1 MNTSSDAAEQL
12 VRISLNTVEVA
23 AKITGNGAKNVAVML
38 YAIMKDQKQT
48 KGKTRLNNMLKSGQ
62 PLKIYAVR
70 DQDLQKFCTEAKKYG
85 VLYCVLKDKNAD
97 DGMTD
102 IMVREFDSA
111 KINRIFDRFNLA
123 NVDMASIKTEIEKSR
138 EEKIVDKS
146 EEFLDKLLSAESQKD
161 DKQNSQTARTVT
173 PNPSERSSMT
183 QKNRESAPS
192 TKQSVRQKLNEFK
205 AQQQKPNTKPKTR
218 NKSKSKKKGKS
229 R

>member
-70 DQDLQKFCTEAKKYG
+70 DEDLQKFCTEAKKYG
-85 VLYCVLKDKNAD
+85 VLYCVLKDKNAE

-138 EEKIVDKS
+138 EEKIIDKS
-146 EEFLDKLLSAESQKD
+146 EEFLDRLLSAESQKE
-161 DKQNSQTARTVT
+161 DKQNSQSARMAN
-173 PNPSERSSMT
+173 PNPSEHSSMT
-183 QKNRESAPS
+183 QKNRESVPS
-192 TKQSVRQKLNEFK
+192 TKQSVREKLNEFK
-205 AQQQKPNTKPKTR
+205 SQQKKPNTKPKTR

>member
-138 EEKIVDKS
+138 EEKVVDKS
-146 EEFLDKLLSAESQKD
+146 EEFLDRLLSAESQKD
-161 DKQNSQTARTVT
+161 DKQNSQTARMAN

>member
-38 YAIMKDQKQT
+38 YAIMKGQKQT

-70 DQDLQKFCTEAKKYG
+70 DEDLQKFCTEAKKYG
-85 VLYCVLKDKNAD
+85 VLYCVLKDKNAE

-111 KINRIFDRFNLA
+111 KINRIFERFNLA

-138 EEKIVDKS
+138 EEKVVDKS
-146 EEFLDKLLSAESQKD
+146 EEFLDKLLSAESQKE
-161 DKQNSQTARTVT
+161 DKQNSQTARTAN
-173 PNPSERSSMT
+173 PNLSEHSSMT
-183 QKNRESAPS
+183 QKNRESDPS

-205 AQQQKPNTKPKTR
+205 AQQKKPNTKPKTR

>member
-70 DQDLQKFCTEAKKYG
+70 DEDLQKFCTEAKKYG
-85 VLYCVLKDKNAD
+85 VLYCVLKDKNAED
-97 DGMTD
+97 CMTD

-111 KINRIFDRFNLA
+111 KINRIFERFNLA

-138 EEKIVDKS
+138 EEKVVDKS
-146 EEFLDKLLSAESQKD
+146 EEFLDKLLSAESQKE
-161 DKQNSQTARTVT
+161 DKQNSQTARTAN
-173 PNPSERSSMT
+173 PNLSEHSSMT

-205 AQQQKPNTKPKTR
+205 AQQKKPNTKPKTR

>member
-85 VLYCVLKDKNAD
+85 VLYCVLKDKNAE

-111 KINRIFDRFNLA
+111 KINRIFERFNLA

-138 EEKIVDKS
+138 EEKVVDKS
-146 EEFLDKLLSAESQKD
+146 EEFLDKLLSAESQKE
-161 DKQNSQTARTVT
+161 DKQNSQTARMAN
-173 PNPSERSSMT
+173 PNPSEHSSTT
-183 QKNRESAPS
+183 QKNRESDPS

-205 AQQQKPNTKPKTR
+205 SQQKKPNTKPKTR
-218 NKSKSKKKGKS
+218 NKSKSKKKGKN

>member
-23 AKITGNGAKNVAVML
+23 AKITGSGAKNIAVML

-70 DQDLQKFCTEAKKYG
+70 DKDLQKFCTEAKKYG
-85 VLYCVLKDKNAD
+85 VLYCVLKDKNAE

-102 IMVREFDSA
+102 IMVREFDAS
-111 KINRIFDRFNLA
+111 KVNRIFDRFNLA
-123 NVDMASIKTEIEKSR
+123 NVDMASIQTEIEKSR
-138 EEKIVDKS
+138 EEKVVDKS
-146 EEFLDKLLSAESQKD
+146 EEFLDRLLSAESQKE
-161 DKQNSQTARTVT
+161 DKQNSQTARMAN
-173 PNPSERSSMT
+173 PNLSERSSMT

-205 AQQQKPNTKPKTR
+205 AQQKKPNTKPKTI

>member
-23 AKITGNGAKNVAVML
+23 AKITGSGAKNIAVML

-48 KGKTRLNNMLKSGQ
+48 KGKTRLSSMLKSGQ

-70 DQDLQKFCTEAKKYG
+70 DKDLQKFCTEAKKYG
-85 VLYCVLKDKNAD
+85 VLYCVLKDKNAE

-111 KINRIFDRFNLA
+111 KINRIFERFNLA

-138 EEKIVDKS
+138 EEKVVDKS
-146 EEFLDKLLSAESQKD
+146 EEFLDKLLSAESQKE
-161 DKQNSQTARTVT
+161 DKQNSQTARMAN

-183 QKNRESAPS
+183 QKNRESVPS

-205 AQQQKPNTKPKTR
+205 AQQKKPNTKPKTR

>member
-23 AKITGNGAKNVAVML
+23 AKITGTGAKNVAVML

-70 DQDLQKFCTEAKKYG
+70 DQDLQKFCTGAKKYG

-111 KINRIFDRFNLA
+111 KINRIFERFNLA

-138 EEKIVDKS
+138 EEKVVDKS
-146 EEFLDKLLSAESQKD
+146 EEFLDKLLSAESQKE
-161 DKQNSQTARTVT
+161 DKQNLQTARTAN
-173 PNPSERSSMT
+173 PNLSERSSTT
-183 QKNRESAPS
+183 QKNRESVPS
-192 TKQSVRQKLNEFK
+192 TKQSVRGKLNEFK
-205 AQQQKPNTKPKTR
+205 SQQKKPNTKPKTR

>member
-38 YAIMKDQKQT
+38 YAIMKGQKQT

-70 DQDLQKFCTEAKKYG
+70 DEDLQKFCTEAKKYG
-85 VLYCVLKDKNAD
+85 VLYCVLKDKNAE

-111 KINRIFDRFNLA
+111 KINRIFERFNLA

-138 EEKIVDKS
+138 EEKVVDKS
-146 EEFLDKLLSAESQKD
+146 EEFLDKLLSAESQKE
-161 DKQNSQTARTVT
+161 DKQNSQTARTAN
-173 PNPSERSSMT
+173 PNLSEHSSMT
-183 QKNRESAPS
+183 QKNRESDPS

-205 AQQQKPNTKPKTR
+205 AQQKKPNTKPKTR
-218 NKSKSKKKGKS
+218 NKSKSKKKGKG

>member
-70 DQDLQKFCTEAKKYG
+70 DEDLQKFCTEAKKYG
-85 VLYCVLKDKNAD
+85 VLYCVLKDKNAE

-111 KINRIFDRFNLA
+111 KINRIFERFNLA

-138 EEKIVDKS
+138 EEKFVDKS
-146 EEFLDKLLSAESQKD
+146 EEFLDKLLSAESQKE
-161 DKQNSQTARTVT
+161 DKQNSQTARMAN

-183 QKNRESAPS
+183 QKNRESDPS

-205 AQQQKPNTKPKTR
+205 AQQKKPNTKPKTR
-218 NKSKSKKKGKS
+218 NKSKKKGKS

>member
-23 AKITGNGAKNVAVML
+23 AKITGSGAKNVAVML

-48 KGKTRLNNMLKSGQ
+48 KGKTRLNSMLKSGQ

-70 DQDLQKFCTEAKKYG
+70 DEDLQKFCTEAKKYG

-138 EEKIVDKS
+138 EEKVVDKS
-146 EEFLDKLLSAESQKD
+146 EEFLDRLLSAESQKE
-161 DKQNSQTARTVT
+161 DKKNSQTARTAN
-173 PNPSERSSMT
+173 PNLSERSSMT
-183 QKNRESAPS
+183 QKNQESVPS

-205 AQQQKPNTKPKTR
+205 AQQKPNTKPKTR

>member
-70 DQDLQKFCTEAKKYG
+70 DEDLQKFCTEAKKYG
-85 VLYCVLKDKNAD
+85 VLYCVLKDKNAE

-102 IMVREFDSA
+102 IMVREFDAS
-111 KINRIFDRFNLA
+111 KVNRIFDRFNLA
-123 NVDMASIKTEIEKSR
+123 NVDMASIQTEIEKSR
-138 EEKIVDKS
+138 EEKVVDKS
-146 EEFLDKLLSAESQKD
+146 EEFLDRLLSAESQKER
-161 DKQNSQTARTVT
+161 KQNSHPARSEKTNLSEHSLNT
-173 PNPSERSSMT
+173 TNNPKS
-183 QKNRESAPS
+183 QAS
-192 TKQSVRQKLNEFK
+192 TKKSVRQKLNEFR
-205 AQQQKPNTKPKTR
+205 AQQKVNTKPNSRTKT
-218 NKSKSKKKGKS
+218 KKKGKS

>member
-23 AKITGNGAKNVAVML
+23 AKITGSGAKNIAVML

-70 DQDLQKFCTEAKKYG
+70 DEDLQKFCTEAKKYG
-85 VLYCVLKDKNAD
+85 VLYCVLKDKNAE

-102 IMVREFDSA
+102 IMVREFDAS
-111 KINRIFDRFNLA
+111 KVNRIFDRFNLA
-123 NVDMASIKTEIEKSR
+123 NVDMASIQTEIEKSR
-138 EEKIVDKS
+138 EEKVVDKS
-146 EEFLDKLLSAESQKD
+146 EEFLDRLLSAESQKD
-161 DKQNSQTARTVT
+161 EKQNSHPARSEKINLSEHSLNTT
-173 PNPSERSSMT
+173 NNPKS
-183 QKNRESAPS
+183 QVS
-192 TKQSVRQKLNEFK
+192 TKKSVRQKLNEFRT
-205 AQQQKPNTKPKTR
+205 QQKANTKPKSRT
-218 NKSKSKKKGKS
+218 KTKKKGKS

>member
-23 AKITGNGAKNVAVML
+23 AKITGSGAKNVAVML

-70 DQDLQKFCTEAKKYG
+70 DEDLQKFCTEAKKYG
-85 VLYCVLKDKNAD
+85 VLYCVLKDKNAE

-111 KINRIFDRFNLA
+111 KINRIFERFNLA

-138 EEKIVDKS
+138 EEKVVDKS
-146 EEFLDKLLSAESQKD
+146 EEFLDKLLSAESQKE
-161 DKQNSQTARTVT
+161 DKQNSQTARMAN

-205 AQQQKPNTKPKTR
+205 AQQKKPNTKPKTR
-218 NKSKSKKKGKS
+218 NKSKAKKKGKS

>member
-70 DQDLQKFCTEAKKYG
+70 DEDLQKFCTEAKKYG
-85 VLYCVLKDKNAD
+85 VLYCVLKDKNAE

-111 KINRIFDRFNLA
+111 KINRIFERFNLA

-138 EEKIVDKS
+138 EEKVVDKS

-161 DKQNSQTARTVT
+161 DKQNSQTARMAN

-183 QKNRESAPS
+183 QKNRESDPS

-205 AQQQKPNTKPKTR
+205 AQQKKPNTKPKTR
-218 NKSKSKKKGKS
+218 NKSKKKGKS

>member
-70 DQDLQKFCTEAKKYG
+70 DEDLQKFCTEAKKYG
-85 VLYCVLKDKNAD
+85 VLYCVLKDKNAE

-111 KINRIFDRFNLA
+111 KINRIFERFNLA

-138 EEKIVDKS
+138 EEKVVDKS
-146 EEFLDKLLSAESQKD
+146 EEFLDKLLSAESQKE
-161 DKQNSQTARTVT
+161 DKQNSQTARTAN
-173 PNPSERSSMT
+173 PNPSGRSSMT
-183 QKNRESAPS
+183 QKNRESALS

-205 AQQQKPNTKPKTR
+205 AQQKKSNTKPKTR

>member
-70 DQDLQKFCTEAKKYG
+70 DEDLQKFCAEAKKYG

-111 KINRIFDRFNLA
+111 KINRIFERFNLA

-138 EEKIVDKS
+138 EEKVVDKS
-146 EEFLDKLLSAESQKD
+146 EEFLDKLLSAESQKE
-161 DKQNSQTARTVT
+161 DKQNSQTARTAN
-173 PNPSERSSMT
+173 PNLSEHSSMT
-183 QKNRESAPS
+183 QKNQESAPS

-205 AQQQKPNTKPKTR
+205 AQQKKPNTKPKTR
-218 NKSKSKKKGKS
+218 NKSKSKKKGKG

>member
-70 DQDLQKFCTEAKKYG
+70 DEDLQKFCTEAKKYG

-111 KINRIFDRFNLA
+111 KINRIFERFNLA

-138 EEKIVDKS
+138 EEKVIDKS
-146 EEFLDKLLSAESQKD
+146 EEFLDKLLSAESQKE
-161 DKQNSQTARTVT
+161 DKQNSQTARTAN
-173 PNPSERSSMT
+173 PNPSERSSTT
-183 QKNRESAPS
+183 QKNRESVPS
-192 TKQSVRQKLNEFK
+192 TKQSVREKLNEFK
-205 AQQQKPNTKPKTR
+205 SQQKKPNTKPKTR

>member
-23 AKITGNGAKNVAVML
+23 AKITGSGAKNVAVML

-70 DQDLQKFCTEAKKYG
+70 DEDLQKFCTEAKKYG
-85 VLYCVLKDKNAD
+85 VLYCVLKDKNAE

-138 EEKIVDKS
+138 EEKVVDKS
-146 EEFLDKLLSAESQKD
+146 EEFLDKLLSAESQKE
-161 DKQNSQTARTVT
+161 DKQNSQTARTVNPNLSEHSSTT
-173 PNPSERSSMT
+173 P
-183 QKNRESAPS
+183 KNRESAPS

-205 AQQQKPNTKPKTR
+205 AQQKKPNTKPKTR

>member
-111 KINRIFDRFNLA
+111 KINRIFERFNLA

-138 EEKIVDKS
+138 EEKVVDKS
-146 EEFLDKLLSAESQKD
+146 EEFLDKLLRAESQKE
-161 DKQNSQTARTVT
+161 DKQNSQTARMAN

-183 QKNRESAPS
+183 QKNRESALY

-205 AQQQKPNTKPKTR
+205 AQQKPNTKLKTR
-218 NKSKSKKKGKS
+218 NKSKTKKKGKS

>member
-23 AKITGNGAKNVAVML
+23 AKITGNGAKNIAVML
-38 YAIMKDQKQT
+38 YAIMKDHKQT
-48 KGKTRLNNMLKSGQ
+48 KGKTRLSSMLKSGQ

-70 DQDLQKFCTEAKKYG
+70 DKDLQKFCTEAKKYG

-102 IMVREFDSA
+102 IMVREFDST
-111 KINRIFDRFNLA
+111 KINRIFERFNLA

-138 EEKIVDKS
+138 EEKVVDKS
-146 EEFLDKLLSAESQKD
+146 EEFLDKLLSAESQKE
-161 DKQNSQTARTVT
+161 DKQNSQTARTAT
-173 PNPSERSSMT
+173 PNLSERSSMT

-205 AQQQKPNTKPKTR
+205 AQQKKPNTKPKTR